1 MALQVVLPTLEYL
14 KAVREDNHD
23 SFTKSATQELRKSSQ
38 IIKNHG
44 YSDRRSND
52 FDKWTQ
58 GSEMPMKLSKSKV
71 LSK

>member
-52 FDKWTQ
+52 FDK
-58 GSEMPMKLSKSKV
+58 
-71 LSK
+71 